1 VGEGGFAKSGGP
13 AQQEVVEGLR
23 SGPGR
28 IKEDAEPIFEFGL
41 AREIGEAC
49 GTKGLINGVAGFGLG
64 IELGGGFGRHGLDL
78 GAKEEV

>member
-1 VGEGGFAKSGGP
+1 
-13 AQQEVVEGLR
+13 VVEGLR

-41 AREIGEAC
+41 AREISESGR
-49 GTKGLINGVAGFGLG
+49 TKRLINGVAGFGLG
-64 IELGGGFGRHGLDL
+64 IELGGGFGGHGLDL

>member
-1 VGEGGFAKSGGP
+1 M
-13 AQQEVVEGLR
+13 R

-49 GTKGLINGVAGFGLG
+49 GTKGLIIGVAGFGLG
-64 IELGGGFGRHGLDL
+64 IQLGGGFGGHGVDL
-78 GAKEEV
+78 GGNGEV